1 MGWQRCDEKTAHRAV
16 FSFLALGVVTARLCA
31 VTPRLKIVNTRD
43 CVGEVMPIDTQYV
56 AGEGRWPG

>member
-31 VTPRLKIVNTRD
+31 VTPLLKIVNARD
-43 CVGEVMPIDTQYV
+43 FVGQVMPIDT
-56 AGEGRWPG
+56 R